1 MRILI
6 CDDDLLI
13 QQKLTKYLRE
23 YFGNNGLKA
32 PNLVVFSSGEELLQ
46 DKGEKDIVF
55 LDIEM
60 PGVSGIFTGKELKLQ
75 NPNTII
81 FVVTS
86 YIEYLDEAMR
96 FHVFRYLSKPIE
108 KLRLFRNLHD
118 ALQVH
123 NALVTKVPV
132 ETKQG
137 VHSVLTSEIIYVEAI
152 GRKVI
157 VHTTTADYKSV
168 HTIQY
173 WSNTL
178 KHNCFFQSHRSFI
191 VNMKYVTDFDHS
203 VIHLCEQQFTAY
215 LTRRKYTAFKEAYLL
230 YLENASTL

>member
-23 YFGNNGLKA
+23 YFRNNGLKA
-32 PNLVVFSSGEELLQ
+32 PNLIVFSSGEELLQ

-60 PGVSGIFTGKELKLQ
+60 PGVSGIFTGRELKQQ

-81 FVVTS
+81 FVITS
-86 YIEYLDEAMR
+86 YMEYLDEAMR
-96 FHVFRYLSKPIE
+96 FHVFRYLSKPID
-108 KLRLFRNLHD
+108 KLRLFRNFHD
-118 ALQVH
+118 ALQAY
-123 NALVTKVPV
+123 NTFVTKIPV

-137 VHSVLTSEIIYVEAI
+137 IHSVLTSEIISVEAI

-157 VHTTTADYKSV
+157 VHTKTTDYESI
-168 HTIQY
+168 HTMQY
-173 WSNTL
+173 WLELLN
-178 KHNCFFQSHRSFI
+178 HECFFQSHRSFI
-191 VNMKYVTDFDHS
+191 VNMQHVTDFDHF

-230 YLENASTL
+230 YLESTSSL